1 MDNPFKKK
9 EAELPESLRGK
20 TPEQIAAA
28 LDASAAAT
36 AKAAELE
43 QKLQAEQSKSGT
55 LQSEFDKVKQRL
67 DAAEARTTVA
77 TTTTETGAN
86 KIPSVLDDEE
96 AAFAARTAPLANATM
111 FNAVQTAKLLARQ
124 KLMAQPDYAPVL
136 LKYEA
141 EVETLWN
148 QVPMQ
153 SRMFEAAFENCFKI
167 VLANHFKDIQDM
179 KAKAAGE
186 LLVEGAGGP
195 PRKEGEAEKDKLS
208 DEELRI
214 AKAMKISPE
223 DYLKQK
229 KGMNYVAA

>member
-28 LDASAAAT
+28 LDAASQAT
-36 AKAAELE
+36 AKAADLE

-55 LQSEFDKVKQRL
+55 LQSEFDKIKQRL
-67 DAAEARTTVA
+67 DAAEARPA
-77 TTTTETGAN
+77 TTQPVDPDAS

-96 AAFAARTAPLANATM
+96 AAFAARTAPLDNATM
-111 FNAVQTAKLLARQ
+111 FNAAQTAKLLARQ
-124 KLMAQPDYAPVL
+124 KLMAQADYAPVL

-141 EVETLWN
+141 EIEQLWN

-179 KAKAAGE
+179 KSKAAGE

-195 PRKEGEAEKDKLS
+195 PRAETAAEKDKLS